1 MDTLNNSKSVN
12 FIHFISSFI
21 SLTIIASIFSYRLLN
36 SFLDNIFFP
45 LLDLLILPDK
55 KFHKLTTVYNSNLQ
69 KNDTEIKEDNLQYII
84 RPGIFLKD
92 FITWVF
98 VIIIL
103 YILYKIT
110 N

>member
-1 MDTLNNSKSVN
+1 MDNSVTTSQN
-12 FIHFISSFI
+12 FVQFISSFI
-21 SLTIIASIFSYRLLN
+21 SLTVVASIFSYKLLN

-45 LLDLLILPDK
+45 ILDLFILPDK
-55 KFHKLTTVYNSNLQ
+55 KFHKLSTVYNANLE
-69 KNDTEIKEDNLQYII
+69 KNNKVIDENKLEYAI

-103 YILYKIT
+103 YIIYRIG
-110 N
+110 NQ